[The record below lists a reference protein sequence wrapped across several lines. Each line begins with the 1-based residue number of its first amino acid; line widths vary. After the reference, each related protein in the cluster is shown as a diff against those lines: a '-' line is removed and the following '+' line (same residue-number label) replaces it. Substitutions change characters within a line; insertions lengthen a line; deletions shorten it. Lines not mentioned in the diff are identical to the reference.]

1 MIFDCKVGPARTLNR
16 ENVPKWPL
24 KGCSCSERCVS
35 RSKIER
41 KSSGQKSNATKEKK
55 KKKKQLPGK
64 LWSNVFQNGASA
76 GRSSHHRNDRTTRK
90 IKEANKQIGAT
101 VTASTRQAV
110 GACHFS
116 ATSASRSN
124 SCRLRADLLDTD
136 YISTNNPSSG
146 KLLNQ
151 IGCRWIQQTQQTPS

>member
-1 MIFDCKVGPARTLNR
+1 MIFNCKVGPARTLNR

-55 KKKKQLPGK
+55 KKKSSCRGN
-64 LWSNVFQNGASA
+64 SGATCSRTA
-76 GRSSHHRNDRTTRK
+76 HQPADRVITGMTGQQE